1 MKRGSSQDCWTAKTD
16 GLFMFAEKETN
27 FKTRCWSICAKIK
40 SWICLIHIWGM
51 VINPWTGI
59 LHIQYKDSHSG
70 MDDHT
75 RHYHVYNLTMAQVQK
90 SQHEGRVPPTVKINI
105 LINSTSHGVIA
116 ATTGYHRVS
125 SDGWISVLLVKLI
138 IMCDWSGPHCV
149 FDFLPIFQGFNLVP
163 SMIRGHAASSVCF
176 NTVQPHRKDYLT

>member
-1 MKRGSSQDCWTAKTD
+1 MNRD
-16 GLFMFAEKETN
+16 
-27 FKTRCWSICAKIK
+27 
-40 SWICLIHIWGM
+40 
-51 VINPWTGI
+51 

-75 RHYHVYNLTMAQVQK
+75 RHTMYITWPWHRYKISTWRSCA
-90 SQHEGRVPPTVKINI
+90 SPVKINI

-163 SMIRGHAASSVCF
+163 SMIRGHAASSVC
-176 NTVQPHRKDYLT
+176 LTRSNLTGKIISRSQKLYSYTILLKHIIHIH